1 MPVSVAKA
9 CFLHFTTVPERTLPF
24 CAIVLPLYVI
34 AFGRVT
40 ETGEPTLNSSEF
52 IGADK
57 TAAAV
62 TPAGNVTTT

>member
-1 MPVSVAKA
+1 MLNITLICPFLLPKPA
-9 CFLHFTTVPERTLPF
+9 FLHFTTVPERTLPF
-24 CAIVLPLYVI
+24 I

-62 TPAGNVTTT
+62 TPAGTYTT